1 MLRCCGAAVAGR
13 GADRRDCRLGG
24 GASGGGA
31 GADRLADCSGA
42 NRMLLVEFV
51 PETAGV
57 ELARNQ
63 IEIAVYDTPT
73 TQSLPKIATT
83 DAAFAAHCAA
93 LGCVVVDAESADVTV
108 VLALDATDITL
119 MQAGARYL
127 LI

>member
-1 MLRCCGAAVAGR
+1 
-13 GADRRDCRLGG
+13 
-24 GASGGGA
+24 
-31 GADRLADCSGA
+31 
-42 NRMLLVEFV
+42 MLLVEFV

-57 ELARNQ
+57 EPARNQ

-93 LGCVVVDAESADVTV
+93 LGSVVVDAESADLTV

-119 MQAGARYL
+119 MQAGAL
-127 LI
+127 SIDLE